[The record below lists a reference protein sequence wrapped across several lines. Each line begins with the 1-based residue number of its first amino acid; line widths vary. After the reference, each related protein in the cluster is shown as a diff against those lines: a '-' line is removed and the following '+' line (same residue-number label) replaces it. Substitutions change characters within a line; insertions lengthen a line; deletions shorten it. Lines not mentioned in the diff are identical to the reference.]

1 MVIFQIIPSLFSWR
15 LPAMKRASR
24 TAVSALFVVML
35 CTGFVATAVAGS
47 KHVVELYTSQG
58 CSSCPRA
65 DALLKDYASRSDVIA
80 LSFNVDYWDYLGWK
94 DTLGK
99 PAYSKRQ
106 RAYAVA
112 RGDGKVYTPQIVANG
127 LDHAVGSIKSK
138 VDRAIDRSADR
149 LSGHRVALQ
158 LEQDKANFIINVAAG
173 NKPTKPATIYVA
185 AVSPAVTVQVKRG
198 ENHGRKITY
207 HNVVRAMIPVGMW
220 SGEATTIRLR
230 RQDVMSA
237 GGKKCAVLVQAAG
250 AGAIL
255 AADWMPE

>member
-1 MVIFQIIPSLFSWR
+1 MIGATRFAKSL
-15 LPAMKRASR
+15 LAATILCVG
-24 TAVSALFVVML
+24 TA
-35 CTGFVATAVAGS
+35 TTTYAGA
-47 KHVVELYTSQG
+47 KNVVELYTSQG

-65 DALLKDYASRSDVIA
+65 DALLKKYANRSDVVA

-99 PAYSKRQ
+99 AAYSKRQ
-106 RAYAVA
+106 RAYARA

-127 LDHAVGSIKSK
+127 LYHAVGSIKSK
-138 VDRAIDRSADR
+138 VDRALNRSADR
-149 LSGHRVALQ
+149 LSGYRVALDLQ
-158 LEQDKANFIINVAAG
+158 NDKANLIIRVGPGKA
-173 NKPTKPATIYVA
+173 KPRKPATIYVA
-185 AVSPAVTVQVKRG
+185 AVSPSVTVRIKRG

-207 HNVVRAMIPVGMW
+207 HNVVRRMIPVGMW

-230 RQDVMSA
+230 RQDVLSG
-237 GGKKCAVLVQAAG
+237 GGKRSAVIVQSAN